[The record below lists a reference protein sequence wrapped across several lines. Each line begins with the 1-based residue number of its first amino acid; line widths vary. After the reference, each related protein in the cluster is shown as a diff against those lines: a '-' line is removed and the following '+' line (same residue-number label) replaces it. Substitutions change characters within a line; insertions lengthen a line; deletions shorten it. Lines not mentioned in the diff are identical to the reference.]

1 MTERGAFFVHR
12 GIWEHTSFDDEPFS
26 QREAWIWL
34 ISEAAYRPF
43 KKRIAGH
50 VIELQRGQ
58 VCHSQ
63 RFLAKAWGWTDSK
76 VRRFLGRLKTDAM
89 IDAETTQSYSI
100 ITICN
105 YDTYQNFALQKD
117 AETDAPFDAAP
128 TQHRRSTD
136 ANYKTTKTTKTK
148 DTTLQEAREPV
159 EIVVEPAK
167 AQSLVSPEA
176 FELADD
182 LAVLCGHKPEFVPP
196 AWCGAGLWVQK
207 CLAEGWTPD
216 EMREGTRGV
225 VARGRKVDSFRYLEK
240 PLADFV
246 ASNRAPL
253 HVGEAR
259 GQGPPGRLGGG
270 NLVSASDRLLE
281 KIQAMTGDQ
290 DGDSARKKIESA
302 TGVGARPA
310 PVRLLS
316 SERRGGP

>member
-1 MTERGAFFVHR
+1 MTTLGVFAVHR
-12 GIWEHTSFDDEPFS
+12 GIWEHTSFDDEPFT

-43 KKRIAGH
+43 KKRVAGH
-50 VIELQRGQ
+50 VIELKRGQ

-76 VRRFLGRLKTDAM
+76 VRRFLDRLKTDAM

-105 YDTYQNFALQKD
+105 YDVYQDFASQKD
-117 AETDAPFDAAP
+117 AETDAPFDAAQ

-148 DTTLQEAREPV
+148 DTTLLGAREPV

-176 FELADD
+176 LALADELA
-182 LAVLCGHKPEFVPP
+182 VICGHELEFVPP
-196 AWCGAGLWVQK
+196 AWCGAGMWVQK
-207 CLAEGWTPD
+207 CLSEGWTPD
-216 EMREGTRGV
+216 EMREGTRAV
-225 VARGRKVDSFRYLEK
+225 VARGRQVDSFRYLEK

-246 ASNRAPL
+246 ARNRTPL

-259 GQGPPGRLGGG
+259 GQGPPGWKNGARAG
-270 NLVSASDRLLE
+270 NLVDASDRLMDRLKE
-281 KIQAMTGDQ
+281 FTNGN
-290 DGDSARKKIESA
+290 DGTKNSAGRSVEA
-302 TGVGARPA
+302 GAA
-310 PVRLLS
+310 SVRLLS
-316 SERRGGP
+316 QERRG

>member
-12 GIWEHTSFDDEPFS
+12 GIWEHTSFDDEPFT

-76 VRRFLGRLKTDAM
+76 VRRFLDRLKTDAM

-105 YDTYQNFALQKD
+105 YDAYQDFASQKD

-167 AQSLVSPEA
+167 AQSLVSPDA
-176 FELADD
+176 FALADELAMI
-182 LAVLCGHKPEFVPP
+182 CGHKPEFVPP
-196 AWCGAGLWVQK
+196 AWCGAGMWVQK

-302 TGVGARPA
+302 TGVGARAA

-316 SERRGGP
+316 SERRG